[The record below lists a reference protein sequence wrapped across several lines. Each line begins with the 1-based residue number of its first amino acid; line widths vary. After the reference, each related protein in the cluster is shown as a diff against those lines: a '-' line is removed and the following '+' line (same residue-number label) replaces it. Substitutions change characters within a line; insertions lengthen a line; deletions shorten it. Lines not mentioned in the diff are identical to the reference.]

1 MIEFISYDG
10 KWPCLCF
17 GTLKIKVDG
26 KEYSL
31 KNVMISGG
39 STYFTNGWSEAHIEE
54 GPWTVELDE
63 YPELMKYEKEITD
76 LVNSEVPWG
85 CCGGCI

>member
-17 GTLKIKVDG
+17 GTLKIRVDG
-26 KEYSL
+26 TEYSL
-31 KNVMISGG
+31 KNVLVSGG
-39 STYFTNGWSEAHIEE
+39 STYFTDNYSESHVETGDWS
-54 GPWTVELDE
+54 VDLDD

-76 LVNSEVPWG
+76 LVNENVELG
-85 CCGGCI
+85 CCGGCL